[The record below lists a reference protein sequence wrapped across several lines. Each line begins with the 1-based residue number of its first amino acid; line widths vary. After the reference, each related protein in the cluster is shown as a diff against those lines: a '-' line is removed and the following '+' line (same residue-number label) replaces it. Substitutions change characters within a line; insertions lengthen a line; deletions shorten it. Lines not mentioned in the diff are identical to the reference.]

1 MLKSDFFKI
10 LYIDVSSTLDEGQ
23 MQNNPFGSL
32 IEAHKNEF
40 QYLNKN
46 DRRMRFNNAK
56 DPIYFAFNFVENR
69 PVSALIKDFFEDMMF
84 EIKKAFSPKKKK

>member
-1 MLKSDFFKI
+1 
-10 LYIDVSSTLDEGQ
+10 

-32 IEAHKNEF
+32 IETHKDEF

-56 DPIYFAFNFVENR
+56 DPIYFAFNYVENR
-69 PVSALIKDFFEDMMF
+69 PVSVLAKEFVKDLSKDITKFVS
-84 EIKKAFSPKKKK
+84 KVVK

>member
-1 MLKSDFFKI
+1 MIREVRCSMSENQFEDF
-10 LYIDVSSTLDEGQ
+10 LE
-23 MQNNPFGSL
+23 NNKGNL
-32 IEAHKNEF
+32 E
-40 QYLNKN
+40 YLNKN

>member
-1 MLKSDFFKI
+1 MR
-10 LYIDVSSTLDEGQ
+10 GQ

-46 DRRMRFNNAK
+46 DRRMRFNNAA
-56 DPIYFAFNFVENR
+56 DPIYLAFDYIENIPVADLAKEFV
-69 PVSALIKDFFEDMMF
+69 KDSLF
-84 EIKKAFSPKKKK
+84 EITRFVSKVVK

>member
-1 MLKSDFFKI
+1 MSENQFEDF
-10 LYIDVSSTLDEGQ
+10 LE
-23 MQNNPFGSL
+23 NNKGNL
-32 IEAHKNEF
+32 E
-40 QYLNKN
+40 YLNKN

>member
-1 MLKSDFFKI
+1 MLKSDFLKI

-56 DPIYFAFNFVENR
+56 DPIYFAFDFVENR
-69 PVSALIKDFFEDMMF
+69 PVADLAKDFVKDSLF
-84 EIKKAFSPKKKK
+84 EITNFVSKVIK

>member
-1 MLKSDFFKI
+1 MLKSDFLKI

-32 IEAHKNEF
+32 IEAHKDEF

-56 DPIYFAFNFVENR
+56 DPIYFAFDYVENR
-69 PVSALIKDFFEDMMF
+69 PVADLAKDFIKDSLF
-84 EIKKAFSPKKKK
+84 EITNFVSKVIK

>member
-1 MLKSDFFKI
+1 MLKSDLFKI
-10 LYIDVSSTLDEGQ
+10 LYIYVSSTLDEGQ

-56 DPIYFAFNFVENR
+56 DPIYFAFDYIENR
-69 PVSALIKDFFEDMMF
+69 PVADLAKDFVKDSVF
-84 EIKKAFSPKKKK
+84 EITRFVSKVVK

>member
-1 MLKSDFFKI
+1 MLKLDIFKI

-56 DPIYFAFNFVENR
+56 DPIYFAFDYVENR
-69 PVSALIKDFFEDMMF
+69 PVADLAKDFVKDSLF
-84 EIKKAFSPKKKK
+84 EITNFVSKVIK